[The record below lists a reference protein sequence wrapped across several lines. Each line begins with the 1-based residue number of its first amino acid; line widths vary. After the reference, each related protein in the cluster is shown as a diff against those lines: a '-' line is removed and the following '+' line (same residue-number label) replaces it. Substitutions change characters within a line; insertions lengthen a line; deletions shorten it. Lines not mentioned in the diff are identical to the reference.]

1 MDMFRFTLNRL
12 DKLAKRGQVGQGL
25 LKGVAA
31 ATGVPHRTIQ
41 KLTSRAVSNP
51 RIETLEPLYNYLV
64 SHDEELAEMDRLLT
78 EAQSR
83 RINGALSEQ

>member
-51 RIETLEPLYNYLV
+51 RIETLEPLYNYLLTK
-64 SHDEELAEMDRLLT
+64 DAELAELDRLLC
-78 EAQSR
+78 EAQNR
-83 RINGALSEQ
+83 RIDG